1 MLKNSF
7 KIYYALLLTLLVNN
21 ASFAQTYIKGNF
33 VEPLS
38 NIATTNLLSNSS
50 RIDHSVA
57 YTKLKTILPSTD
69 YKNASEL
76 IGEFWLIDGMLINVI
91 SRKISP
97 NVLKLDLNAVNYGL
111 SPKINKMK
119 GTTVDMTRVNDYF
132 YEIKVVKNADVLI
145 SYFKT
150 FPTRKTFIIQDKLGK
165 YTVLGSIYAIQTD
178 YTKAHNYIN
187 TLINSITFK

>member
-7 KIYYALLLTLLVNN
+7 KIYYALLLTLLLNN
-21 ASFAQTYIKGNF
+21 ASFAQKYIKGNF

-38 NIATTNLLSNSS
+38 NIATTNLLPNSS

-57 YTKLKTILPSTD
+57 YTKLKAILPSTD

-165 YTVLGSIYAIQTD
+165 YTVLGSIYAIKSD

>member
-7 KIYYALLLTLLVNN
+7 KIYCALLLTLLVNN

-38 NIATTNLLSNSS
+38 NIATTNLLPNSS

-165 YTVLGSIYAIQTD
+165 YTVLGSIYAVQTD

>member
-38 NIATTNLLSNSS
+38 NIATTNLLPNSS

-57 YTKLKTILPSTD
+57 YTKLKAILPSTD

-119 GTTVDMTRVNDYF
+119 GSTVDMTRVNDYF

-165 YTVLGSIYAIQTD
+165 YTVLGSIYAVQTD